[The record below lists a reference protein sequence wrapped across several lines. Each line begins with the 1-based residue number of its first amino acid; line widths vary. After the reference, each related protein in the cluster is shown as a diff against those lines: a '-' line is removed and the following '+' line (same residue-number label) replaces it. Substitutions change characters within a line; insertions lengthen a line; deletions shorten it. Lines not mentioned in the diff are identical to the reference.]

1 MKIVAYVP
9 VKLRNQRIPG
19 KNLKKFADG
28 TPLCELIFRTLAE
41 AEGIDEKYCFCSDA
55 SIKNYLPPAIGYL
68 ERGEELDAD
77 TTRCNEIIEAF
88 IERTAP
94 DIVVLTHVTS
104 PFLRRGT
111 LEKCVEIVKSGE
123 YDAAFTV
130 TPVRDFLWKSGQP
143 LNFDGS
149 SSLRTQDLEG
159 IYKETNGVFV
169 FTRETFERVKKR
181 TGEKP
186 YLYSVERTK
195 AVDINEPEDFLL
207 AEALYG
213 EMKRGNI
220 RGYGYEPDTF
230 T

>member
-1 MKIVAYVP
+1 M
-9 VKLRNQRIPG
+9 
-19 KNLKKFADG
+19 
-28 TPLCELIFRTLAE
+28 
-41 AEGIDEKYCFCSDA
+41 
-55 SIKNYLPPAIGYL
+55 
-68 ERGEELDAD
+68 
-77 TTRCNEIIEAF
+77 
-88 IERTAP
+88 
-94 DIVVLTHVTS
+94 
-104 PFLRRGT
+104 
-111 LEKCVEIVKSGE
+111 KSGE

-186 YLYSVERTK
+186 YLYSVERTE